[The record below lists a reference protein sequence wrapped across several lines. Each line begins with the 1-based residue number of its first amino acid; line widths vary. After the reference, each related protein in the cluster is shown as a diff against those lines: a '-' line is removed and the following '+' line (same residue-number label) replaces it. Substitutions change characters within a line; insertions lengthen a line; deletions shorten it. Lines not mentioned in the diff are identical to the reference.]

1 MAYSGQSNPE
11 HAPNRIHPACG
22 VHGSAA
28 IGAVWSHG
36 RRSTWLWFLIS
47 LAALSACNRASAS
60 MSGAPPT
67 IVLQAP
73 LEGSMLA
80 LGPVDIVAQADSPAG
95 VGTIEFS
102 IDDTVVDS
110 VSNAVRTTSLVR
122 AARWTPTEPGSHR
135 LSVRARD
142 FSGTWSEAA
151 EVQVVVL
158 GEHLVPI
165 RAAGSSAP
173 IELGQQCTTVYAEG
187 FEGGGDG
194 VVSLTLRGDNHWGIT
209 TEAAGAAAGHS
220 MPHVAGIGGRDAP
233 YRPNTNALLHT
244 QPIDLTTAQRPQ
256 LTFNLR
262 YDLTTGADGLRLL
275 ASPDRGQTWHMLL
288 PQEGYPSPY
297 VTALYAEGYG
307 DARGYSGASGGWTA
321 QVFDLSDYSGKTLL
335 LAWQFA
341 SGESGGGEGAFVD
354 DIKVLANCTA
364 WVTPTAPPTPTA
376 TSTPTSTATATSTP
390 TATATP
396 TGTPTPT
403 ATPVPFGF
411 TEPEAS
417 VHSFYYG
424 LGCSAGADEV
434 TLTIGVT
441 QRSQVK
447 QVAVFIRLYEPG
459 SGVKTSWNSGYLME
473 ARDDGTFRRRLR
485 WQDVPGHTYFESA
498 LLQYQFVAVEP
509 GGGILARSEVFG
521 DILLSACP

>member
-1 MAYSGQSNPE
+1 
-11 HAPNRIHPACG
+11 
-22 VHGSAA
+22 VA
-28 IGAVWSHG
+28 IRAIPSHV
-36 RRSTWLWFLIS
+36 RRSARLWFLIS
-47 LAALSACNRASAS
+47 LAVLSACNRASAS

-73 LEGSMLA
+73 LQGSLLA

-95 VGTIEFS
+95 VSTIEFS
-102 IDDTVVDS
+102 IDDTVIDS
-110 VSNAVRTTSLVR
+110 VSNAVRTISLVR
-122 AARWTPTEPGSHR
+122 AARWTPTQPGSHR
-135 LSVRARD
+135 VRVRARD
-142 FSGTWSEAA
+142 FSGTWSAAA
-151 EVQVVVL
+151 EAQVVVL

-165 RAAGSSAP
+165 RASEPSAAV
-173 IELGQQCTTVYAEG
+173 EYGQQCTTVYAED

-194 VVSLTLRGDNHWGIT
+194 VLSLALRGDERWGIT

-220 MPHVAGIGGRDAP
+220 MPHVAGIGGRGAP
-233 YRPNTNALLHT
+233 YRPGTNALLHT
-244 QPIDLTTAQRPQ
+244 QPIDLTTSARPQ
-256 LTFNLR
+256 LSFNLR
-262 YDLTTGADGLRLL
+262 YDLKTGADGVRVL
-275 ASPDRGQTWHMLL
+275 ASPDRGQTWHLLL
-288 PQEGYPSPY
+288 PQEGYPLPY
-297 VTALYAEGYG
+297 VTALYAEGFG

-321 QVFDLSDYSGKTLL
+321 QVFDLSDYTGKSIL

-341 SGESGGGEGAFVD
+341 SDETGGEGAFVD
-354 DIKVLANCTA
+354 DIKVLADCAA

-411 TEPEAS
+411 TEPEVS
-417 VHSFYYG
+417 VQRFYYG
-424 LGCSAGADEV
+424 LGCTAGPDEV

-447 QVAVFIRLYEPG
+447 QVAVFIRLYDPATG
-459 SGVKTSWNSGYLME
+459 IKTSWNSGYLME

-485 WQDVPGHTYFESA
+485 WQDVPGHTHFESA
-498 LLQYQFVAVEP
+498 LLQYQFVAVDP

-521 DILLSACP
+521 DIVLSACP